1 MSRVGD
7 AIVAPVTAGPAHPG
21 WKLQPWRL
29 WLAGGL
35 ILLAALL
42 TLVRALQEPSLGH
55 RFVLEGGE
63 IVARPVPPGG
73 PPLKGIISLQAGT
86 LQVTLDP
93 DLLVESGGI
102 INRYADQHR
111 FYAQHERLWRLL
123 QQPQVDIVHAGGVL
137 SVAPEPKQVLELGL
151 RFWYPWLVGLLCMS
165 VGLGL
170 WVYSPQRNAAWC
182 FLASSMG
189 FAYIML
195 LLAPGSSRLLT
206 QAPTGWQGMHMA
218 THVAAFVQNGAL
230 CLLLWTH
237 PSRLGG
243 RWFGVALGLWAALW
257 LAVDFGEWVD
267 TIAVGFRLPVALF
280 GPLFALLFVLQW
292 QRARGEPLLRAQLK
306 WLILLFALAFTVV
319 FAAYVYGA
327 TGARITAPQAYGLS
341 WLALLYVGLV
351 PLVSQVG
358 LFRLEAWWTR
368 AWMWF
373 AGGVLVVALD
383 AVFVALLSL
392 QVDHALMLALA
403 LGGWAY
409 FPLRQWIWRRLS
421 RDAGAS
427 ARDLLPDVVALISR
441 SALDAARL
449 RQDWRALWDK
459 LFEPLMVVPLD
470 AAPEAACV
478 IDGGRR
484 LQVPG
489 GEGLPGLTLE
499 LAARGRRLFTPQD
512 ARRADEVAHLVL
524 HGLRTQA
531 SLEASVR
538 QERARIASDL
548 HDDLG
553 ATLLTIAQTGDAP
566 QERHRIAQLA
576 RQALDEMRLS
586 VRGLAGEAAPVH
598 EAWAD
603 WRAETVTRLVQA
615 GIGIEWRAD
624 EPPAAAMLPART
636 HVQLT
641 RVLREAVSNVIRHSA
656 ARLCT
661 VRLQWGQDRMVLSVQ
676 DNGRGLATRSGEVAL
691 AGHGL
696 PNIER
701 RVRQL
706 GGSFRLAPAPG
717 GGALLEVEVP
727 VLEPS
732 ATIPSS

>member
-7 AIVAPVTAGPAHPG
+7 AIVAPVRPPPAGPG
-21 WKLQPWRL
+21 WKLRPWRL

-42 TLVRALQEPSLGH
+42 TLARALTESSLGF
-55 RFVLEGGE
+55 RFAMEGPH
-63 IVARPVPPGG
+63 IVARPLPGG
-73 PPLKGIISLQAGT
+73 GTVLQ
-86 LQVTLDP
+86 QVTALRASGEEVAMEP

-111 FYAQHERLWRLL
+111 FYAQHARLWRLL
-123 QQPQVDIVHAGGVL
+123 QQPQVEIVHAGGVRT
-137 SVAPEPKQVLELGL
+137 VAPEPKQVLELGL

-206 QAPTGWQGMHMA
+206 QAPTGWQAMHMA
-218 THVAAFVQNGAL
+218 THVAAFIQNGAL
-230 CLLLWTH
+230 CLLLWNH

-243 RWFGVALGLWAALW
+243 RWFGAALVLWAALW

-306 WLILLFALAFTVV
+306 WLTLLFALAFTVV

-327 TGARITAPQAYGLS
+327 TGARITATQAYGLS

-383 AVFVALLSL
+383 AAFVALLSV

-421 RDAGAS
+421 RDGGAS
-427 ARDLLPDVVALISR
+427 TRDLLPDVVALISR
-441 SALDAARL
+441 GALDAARL
-449 RQDWRALWDK
+449 RHDWRALWDK

-470 AAPEAACV
+470 PAPEAACV

-512 ARRADEVAHLVL
+512 ARRANEMARLVL

-553 ATLLTIAQTGDAP
+553 ATLLTIAQAGDAP
-566 QERHRIAQLA
+566 HERHRIARLA

-603 WRAETVTRLVQA
+603 WRSETVTRLMQA
-615 GIGIEWRAD
+615 GIGIVWLAD
-624 EPPAAAMLPART
+624 EPPAVAMLPART

-656 ARLCT
+656 AAVCT
-661 VRLQWGQDRMVLSVQ
+661 VRLQWTGERMKLSVQ
-676 DNGRGLATRSGEVAL
+676 DNGQGLDPAAGSSPV
-691 AGHGL
+691 GHGL

-701 RVRQL
+701 RVRHL
-706 GGSFRLAPAPG
+706 GGSFRLVTAPD

-727 VLEPS
+727 VQEPS
-732 ATIPSS
+732 ATIAPS